1 MIKIKYVILDNNAVK
16 PKYARSGDAGADL
29 TATNVDY
36 DENSGIA
43 TYGTG
48 LAFSIPQGYVGLLFP
63 RSSVYK
69 QDLTLAN
76 SVGVIDSGYRGEVMF
91 KYRATRTGKSKTYKI
106 GDRVGQIVFVKLPET
121 EFEQVEQLDRTER
134 GGGSFG
140 STGI

>member
-1 MIKIKYVILDNNAVK
+1 MIKIKYVVLDNKVVK
-16 PKYARSGDAGADL
+16 PNYARLGDAGADL

-36 DENSGIA
+36 DEETGIA

-48 LAFSIPQGYVGLLFP
+48 LAFSIPNGYVGLLFP

-91 KYRATRTGKSKTYKI
+91 KYRATKAGKSKNYEI
-106 GDRVGQIVFVKLPET
+106 GDRVGQIVFLKLPET
-121 EFEQVEQLDRTER
+121 NFEEVQQLDRTER
-134 GGGSFG
+134 GGGNFG